1 MIRLRAHLASRRD
14 RVGVL
19 VSGVIVATGSVALA
33 ASGIFS
39 GPREG
44 TADRPKVASAVTGES
59 TETGL
64 TRWAS
69 GERRKAPVLSGQT
82 LTGSA
87 LSTARF
93 RGSIVVLNAWGS
105 WCAPCRE
112 EAPDLRRAAEDI
124 SAQGV
129 QFIGIDTRDN
139 DAAARAFVRE
149 FRIPYP
155 SLVDDKG
162 ELLLRLRS
170 TVPPQAIPSTILLD
184 GRGRVAA
191 RVVGRIT
198 YSTLRG
204 LLDDLIAERR

>member
-1 MIRLRAHLASRRD
+1 MVGFLRLGRTTRRD
-14 RVGVL
+14 RVGVV
-19 VSGVIVATGSVALA
+19 VSGAVVAIGSVALA
-33 ASGIFS
+33 ASGIFD
-39 GPREG
+39 GAREG
-44 TADRPKVASAVTGES
+44 SAAGMKIQSATAGD
-59 TETGL
+59 ETGL
-64 TRWAS
+64 TRWAP
-69 GERRKAPVLSGQT
+69 GERRKAPVLRGRT

-112 EAPDLRRAAEDI
+112 EAPDLRRAAEDS

-149 FRIPYP
+149 FQIPYP

-162 ELLLRLRS
+162 KLLLRLRN

-184 GRGRVAA
+184 DRGRVAA